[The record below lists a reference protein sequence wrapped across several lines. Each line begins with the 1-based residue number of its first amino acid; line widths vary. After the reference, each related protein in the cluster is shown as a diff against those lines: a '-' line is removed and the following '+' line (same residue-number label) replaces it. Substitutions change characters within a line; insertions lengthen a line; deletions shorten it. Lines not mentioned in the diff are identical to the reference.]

1 MDIKVDKVKPTLGGQ
16 RENYL
21 VRSRY
26 VTLRLIRTF
35 GPKKV
40 LMDFEM
46 DLHPLQPE
54 AIFSAIFNLI
64 SNLLMEFTDSN

>member
-1 MDIKVDKVKPTLGGQ
+1 MHVDIKVNNVKPTLGGQ

-40 LMDFEM
+40 LIDFEM

-54 AIFSAIFNLI
+54 AIFNLI
-64 SNLLMEFTDSN
+64 SNVLMEFTDSN

>member
-1 MDIKVDKVKPTLGGQ
+1 VHVDIKVDKVKTALGSQ

-35 GPKKV
+35 GTKKV

-54 AIFSAIFNLI
+54 VICAGEPKAIFNLI
-64 SNLLMEFTDSN
+64 SNL